1 MALVAVGSEGFGCS
15 WARRCGCVAR
25 GVPQSSAQ
33 AVPLRYSFSPRAVE
47 SRSGRPVHGRPLRR
61 MLRWRVVLGCWY
73 VGLRGDLGA
82 DGLVHEGGKLLEL
95 GCKGASSLV
104 HFHPKRNA

>member
-1 MALVAVGSEGFGCS
+1 
-15 WARRCGCVAR
+15 
-25 GVPQSSAQ
+25 
-33 AVPLRYSFSPRAVE
+33 
-47 SRSGRPVHGRPLRR
+47 

-95 GCKGASSLV
+95 VCKGASSLV